1 MRGWMGRQWQRDT
14 HTAQQSRK
22 DINLFYIQQTL
33 ENMQG
38 TVLGRHQEEK
48 KSINTS
54 PKWEKPLVNKNQK

>member
-1 MRGWMGRQWQRDT
+1 MRGWMGRQWGRETRVLHSSQEKILIYFTFNR
-14 HTAQQSRK
+14 H
-22 DINLFYIQQTL
+22 

-54 PKWEKPLVNKNQK
+54 PKWEKP